1 MNNRFYYLIVLVGC
15 MILNFS
21 CSKEEE
27 GTPLPP
33 TITLEQ
39 ESPIYQVKVGGTLTP
54 GLRIPVKFLYVM
66 FPVNAVIV
74 TFYESVR
81 LVSLFRGKKLPAC
94 TGRAENEIQPV

>member
-39 ESPIYQVKVGGTLTP
+39 ESPIYQVKVGGTLTISP
-54 GLRIPVKFLYVM
+54 IVENAGSDAIFLWKIDGK
-66 FPVNAVIV
+66 IV
-74 TFYESVR
+74 GRERTFTYQAGSDR
-81 LVSLFRGKKLPAC
+81 P
-94 TGRAENEIQPV
+94 

>member
-39 ESPIYQVKVGGTLTP
+39 ESPIYQVKVGGTLTISGTGAMADYYSALYRGSAPWYNIRSQGKEPLPIRP
-54 GLRIPVKFLYVM
+54 GANRP
-66 FPVNAVIV
+66 
-74 TFYESVR
+74 
-81 LVSLFRGKKLPAC
+81 
-94 TGRAENEIQPV
+94 

>member
-15 MILNFS
+15 MILNSS

-39 ESPIYQVKVGGTLTP
+39 ESPIYQVKVGGTLTIFWNP
-54 GLRIPVKFLYVM
+54 DNGHVEM
-66 FPVNAVIV
+66 C
-74 TFYESVR
+74 
-81 LVSLFRGKKLPAC
+81 GPATEVF
-94 TGRAENEIQPV
+94 TGEFNV